1 MQINLIRHIP
11 NEKLKKVGNR
21 EKGEREGEKERGDG
35 AAW

>member
-11 NEKLKKVGNR
+11 NEKLEKVGNR
-21 EKGEREGEKERGDG
+21 EKGGKRGGG